1 MARWAAVLALAA
13 ATAIAVASVAGGDMS
28 ADKTECA
35 DQLVGLAPCLQ
46 YVQGQARAPPPDCCG
61 GLRQV
66 LGKSPKCLCVLVK
79 DKDDPNL
86 GIKINATLALALP
99 NACGATRANVSHCA
113 RTSSLSSS
121 FSRPAS
127 ASEAT
132 RPPPGPGVAFLTASF
147 FSPQAKSCLC
157 HFILFYFWCRAP
169 AYSPGLQR
177 RRRLQS
183 RQRQGLHCRS
193 RSACLSTS
201 TASSLLFVHL
211 TFPFR
216 SETTLLSVFFA
227 AKDNSTAT
235 TDSRAL
241 QATTGRGVSSS
252 AATAG
257 AALTVLLAGYLL
269 LLVPELSPS
278 SF

>member
-132 RPPPGPGVAFLTASF
+132 RPPPGPGVAFLLLHSLL
-147 FSPQAKSCLC
+147 PKPNHVCV
-157 HFILFYFWCRAP
+157 ILFYFILFLVQSSCIFPRAP
-169 AYSPGLQR
+169 KTPPSSVPAATRAPLPLQVS
-177 RRRLQS
+177 LPLY
-183 RQRQGLHCRS
+183 LHC
-193 RSACLSTS
+193 
-201 TASSLLFVHL
+201 
-211 TFPFR
+211 
-216 SETTLLSVFFA
+216 
-227 AKDNSTAT
+227 
-235 TDSRAL
+235 
-241 QATTGRGVSSS
+241 
-252 AATAG
+252 
-257 AALTVLLAGYLL
+257 
-269 LLVPELSPS
+269 LLVALR
-278 SF
+278 SFDVSFSI

>member
-1 MARWAAVLALAA
+1 MAAAAQWALVVAVAAA
-13 ATAIAVASVAGGDMS
+13 ATLAGGDMN

-99 NACGATRANVSHCA
+99 SACGATRANASHCA
-113 RTSSLSSS
+113 QLLHI
-121 FSRPAS
+121 
-127 ASEAT
+127 
-132 RPPPGPGVAFLTASF
+132 PPGSKDAAV
-147 FSPQAKSCLC
+147 FSPGGDKGSAA
-157 HFILFYFWCRAP
+157 AP
-169 AYSPGLQR
+169 
-177 RRRLQS
+177 
-183 RQRQGLHCRS
+183 
-193 RSACLSTS
+193 
-201 TASSLLFVHL
+201 
-211 TFPFR
+211 
-216 SETTLLSVFFA
+216 
-227 AKDNSTAT
+227 AKDNSMAT
-235 TDSRAL
+235 TDVRGL
-241 QATTGRGVSSS
+241 QATNGGGRVSS

-257 AALTVLLAGYLL
+257 VALTALLAGYLL
-269 LLVPELSPS
+269 LLVPELSPTS

>member
-157 HFILFYFWCRAP
+157 HFILFYFIFAAELLHIP
-169 AYSPGLQR
+169 PGSKDAAVFSPG
-177 RRRLQS
+177 
-183 RQRQGLHCRS
+183 GDKG
-193 RSACLSTS
+193 S
-201 TASSLLFVHL
+201 TAAPGQPASLPPL
-211 TFPFR
+211 PPR
-216 SETTLLSVFFA
+216 C
-227 AKDNSTAT
+227 
-235 TDSRAL
+235 
-241 QATTGRGVSSS
+241 
-252 AATAG
+252 
-257 AALTVLLAGYLL
+257 
-269 LLVPELSPS
+269 S
-278 SF
+278 SFI

>member
-113 RTSSLSSS
+113 QLLHI
-121 FSRPAS
+121 
-127 ASEAT
+127 
-132 RPPPGPGVAFLTASF
+132 PPGSKDAAV
-147 FSPQAKSCLC
+147 FSPGSDK
-157 HFILFYFWCRAP
+157 
-169 AYSPGLQR
+169 G
-177 RRRLQS
+177 
-183 RQRQGLHCRS
+183 
-193 RSACLSTS
+193 S
-201 TASSLLFVHL
+201 TAA
-211 TFPFR
+211 P
-216 SETTLLSVFFA
+216 

>member
-132 RPPPGPGVAFLTASF
+132 RPPPGPGVAFLLLHSLF
-147 FSPQAKSCLC
+147 PKPNHVCV
-157 HFILFYFWCRAP
+157 ILFYFIFGAELLHIP
-169 AYSPGLQR
+169 PGSKDAAVFSPG
-177 RRRLQS
+177 S
-183 RQRQGLHCRS
+183 DKG
-193 RSACLSTS
+193 S
-201 TASSLLFVHL
+201 TAAPGQPASLPPL
-211 TFPFR
+211 PPR
-216 SETTLLSVFFA
+216 C
-227 AKDNSTAT
+227 
-235 TDSRAL
+235 
-241 QATTGRGVSSS
+241 
-252 AATAG
+252 
-257 AALTVLLAGYLL
+257 
-269 LLVPELSPS
+269 S
-278 SF
+278 SFI